1 MKAIAAITLALL
13 STAAS
18 AQVHVQGHIRSN
30 GTYVAPHVRSAPDS
44 SRFNN
49 YSSQGNFNPYTGQ
62 AGRANPYTPPSF
74 GNSGFGN
81 SQPRSF
87 NSNPFG
93 SGWSNQ

>member
-1 MKAIAAITLALL
+1 MKAVAAITLALL

-18 AQVHVQGHIRSN
+18 AQVHVQGHVRSN
-30 GTYVAPHVRSAPDS
+30 GTYVAPHVRTAPDS
-44 SRFNN
+44 NRFNN
-49 YSSQGNFNPYTGQ
+49 YSAQGNFNPYTGQ
-62 AGRANPYTPPSF
+62 TGHVNPYAAPSF

-93 SGWSNQ
+93 SGWGNQ